1 MEDQI
6 TSLNT
11 IDISLL
17 DDRTQVLNYRDTFAI
32 LNRSGDITA
41 SGGHAFGIYHRDTR
55 YISSL
60 SLSVN
65 GVRPRLLGSSIKE
78 ENEILSIDLT
88 NPTLTLDNGLTI
100 EQGQI
105 HIRRSQ
111 FLRSGYFYEKI
122 QLQSFAGDTCPV
134 KLSLRFGSDFLDIFE
149 VRGIQRERR
158 GLRGMPVIDDQSIIM
173 YYDGLDGVKRTAR
186 VSFPRVFEYETQVPA
201 AHFDFELLPGKSA
214 ELDYSIQFR
223 EEHQTDD
230 AYPKSYKEARPLL
243 EPELRRTSAMF
254 PRIDTSNEQFT
265 HWLNRSKID
274 LISLLADTPQGKY
287 PYAGVP
293 WYNTAFGR
301 DGLITA
307 LQTLWAA
314 PDLARDVLFFLASR
328 QAVKADPAADAEP
341 GKILH
346 ETRNGEM
353 VALNEVP
360 FRQYYGSI
368 DSTPLFVMLAG
379 RYYERTADKATIEA
393 LWPNVRA
400 ALEWIDRYGDLDGDG
415 FLEYQH
421 KAENG
426 LTNQAWKD
434 SFDSV
439 FYDNGE
445 LAAPPIAMCEVQ
457 GYVYAAKKKA
467 AVLAGA
473 MGEPDLAAEL
483 EESAGQL
490 KIEFHKRFW
499 DEALQCY
506 VLALDGNK
514 KTCRVKSS
522 NAGQLLYT
530 GIVPDQFAAPLA
542 ATLLK
547 PDMFS
552 GWGLRTV
559 SSESARYN
567 PMSYHNG
574 SIWPHD
580 VSLVA
585 MGMARYGLHRE
596 AYQLVTSLFDASL
609 FLPLQRLPEL
619 YCGFERRKGEG
630 PTPYPVACSPQA
642 WSVAAAFQVIEAILL
657 PGFDPAK
664 GTLTINADG
673 LPAYL
678 DEIRVSGLRVG
689 TSAYDVRFRKESGP
703 EIRKM

>member
-6 TSLNT
+6 ASLNT

-17 DDRTQVLNYRDTFAI
+17 DDRTQVLNYGDTFAI
-32 LNRSGDITA
+32 LNRSGDAT
-41 SGGHAFGIYHRDTR
+41 SSRGQAFGIYHRDTR
-55 YISSL
+55 YISGL
-60 SLSVN
+60 SLWIN

-88 NPTLTLDNGLTI
+88 NPTLALDNGLTI

-105 HIRRSQ
+105 HVRRSQ
-111 FLRSGYFYEKI
+111 FLRSGHFYEKI
-122 QLQSFAGDTCPV
+122 QLQSFAGEALPI
-134 KLSLRFGSDFLDIFE
+134 KLALRFSGDFLDIFE
-149 VRGIQRERR
+149 VRGIKREKR
-158 GLRGMPVIDDQSIIM
+158 GLTGTPVVNGRTIIL
-173 YYDGLDGVKRTAR
+173 YYDGLDGIRRTAR
-186 VSFPRVFEYETQVPA
+186 VNFPRVFEYDDNIPA
-201 AHFDFELLPGKSA
+201 AHFNFELSPGQAA
-214 ELDYSIQFR
+214 ELDYSIHFH
-223 EEHQTDD
+223 EEHQKND
-230 AYPKSYKEARPLL
+230 AAPERYKEARSLL
-243 EPELRRTSAMF
+243 EPGLRKTSAMF
-254 PRIDTSNEQFT
+254 PRIETSNEQFT

-328 QAVKADPAADAEP
+328 QASGWDSAADAEP
-341 GKILH
+341 GKIMH

-368 DSTPLFVMLAG
+368 DSTPLFVVLAG
-379 RYYERTADKATIEA
+379 KYYERTADKVTIET
-393 LWPNVRA
+393 LWPNIRA
-400 ALEWIDRYGDLDGDG
+400 ALEWIDHFGDLDGDG

-439 FYDNGE
+439 FYDTGE

-457 GYVYAAKKKA
+457 GYVYAARIKA
-467 AVLAGA
+467 AILARV
-473 MGEPDLAAEL
+473 MREPELATRL
-483 EESAGQL
+483 EESARKL
-490 KIEFHKRFW
+490 KAEFHKRFW

-506 VLALDGNK
+506 VLALDGDK
-514 KTCRVKSS
+514 KPCRIKSS

-530 GIVPDQFAAPLA
+530 GIVPNEFAAPLA
-542 ATLLK
+542 NTLLK

-559 SSESARYN
+559 STESPRYN

-574 SIWPHD
+574 SVWPHD

-585 MGMARYGLHRE
+585 MGMANYGLYRE
-596 AYQLVTSLFDASL
+596 AQQLATSLFDASL

-642 WSVAAAFQVIEAILL
+642 WSVAAAFQVIEALLL
-657 PGFDPAK
+657 PGFSPSTDS
-664 GTLTINADG
+664 LTFHADG
-673 LPAYL
+673 LPDYL
-678 DEIRVSGLRVG
+678 DDIRINGLRVG
-689 TSAYDVRFRKESGP
+689 RSTFQIIFRRESGA
-703 EIRKM
+703 EIIKM